1 MKRKT
6 IALLSAVFMVLS
18 SCFVVSPN
26 TIKAEINK
34 KENSGTFII
43 DGSEVQAKEYH
54 TITVNGTER
63 TLILCEDGE
72 TYLKVGQ
79 DEPIYISNNIIDIR
93 FDMYGTLWLL
103 DMHHTIVWYNYDFQK
118 DETYIFLHTV
128 IDYTS
133 EDDITYVKNVES
145 LILDENNEFVIGY
158 KTFSGKTYPILT
170 MDEMKEYL
178 GISDTS
184 DPSVPTPAPT
194 VTPTPTPTV
203 SPAPVPTAHPTAVPT
218 SSPDA
223 TVAPISTKV
232 SVKKQGSYTCIY
244 SGNKVVSK
252 FKLSKKG
259 VLKFKGK
266 KNRKYKA
273 VKKAGFIKK
282 SKNLIFLTKKGA
294 VYTVSPKGKKKTI
307 LKKGAKKLIFKGK
320 FVTKVKKKKGYIN
333 VAKK

>member
-6 IALLSAVFMVLS
+6 IALLSAVLMVLS

-26 TIKAEINK
+26 TIKADTEIN
-34 KENSGTFII
+34 
-43 DGSEVQAKEYH
+43 SEVVRIC
-54 TITVNGTER
+54 TCNFNGIER
-63 TLILCEDGE
+63 TLTVTKNGKIYFKTGDADPVLI
-72 TYLKVGQ
+72 YSKVLDLG
-79 DEPIYISNNIIDIR
+79 
-93 FDMYGTLWLL
+93 FDKYGTVWIYDTDKAIYWKNL
-103 DMHHTIVWYNYDFQK
+103 DLEPDPPFFFRPISK
-118 DETYIFLHTV
+118 P
-128 IDYTS
+128 TS
-133 EDDITYVKNVES
+133 EYPSGYVDDVES
-145 LILDENNEFVIGY
+145 LVFDDNNEFVIGY
-158 KTFSGKTYPILT
+158 KTIGSDEVHPILT
-170 MDEMKEYL
+170 YDEIKDFL
-178 GISDTS
+178 DIPD
-184 DPSVPTPAPT
+184 DFVPSVPTPAPT
-194 VTPTPTPTV
+194 VTSTPTPTV

-218 SSPDA
+218 SSPKS